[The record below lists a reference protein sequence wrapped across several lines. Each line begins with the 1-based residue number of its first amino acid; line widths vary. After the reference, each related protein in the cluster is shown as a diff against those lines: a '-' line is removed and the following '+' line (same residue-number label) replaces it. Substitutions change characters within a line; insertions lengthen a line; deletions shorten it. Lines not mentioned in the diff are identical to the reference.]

1 MQIGGGGRGMVEEG
15 KGATFTDAKGFAVPS
30 HPPWI
35 SHCLADHV
43 SMSLF
48 FLYQIIPPVEKDPAG
63 FPIYVFVII
72 AVVLGAMLLIIVL
85 VRRKK
90 RQRKYDLQRESLI
103 TASAHAQ

>member
-1 MQIGGGGRGMVEEG
+1 MPKVS
-15 KGATFTDAKGFAVPS
+15 PS
-30 HPPWI
+30 LPIPPEFLI
-35 SHCLADHV
+35 VLLIMCPCPF
-43 SMSLF
+43 F